1 MEGRSAFLEA
11 APHLHMSSVEIV
23 AESTLGAGDFAAVLG
38 RATWLSGPGGSEAQR
53 VRRRFLMVWRREPD
67 GRWRLAREM
76 LTDDV

>member
-1 MEGRSAFLEA
+1 
-11 APHLHMSSVEIV
+11 MSSVEIV

-38 RATWLSGPGGSEAQR
+38 RGTWLSGPKGPDAQR

-76 LTDDV
+76 LTEGV